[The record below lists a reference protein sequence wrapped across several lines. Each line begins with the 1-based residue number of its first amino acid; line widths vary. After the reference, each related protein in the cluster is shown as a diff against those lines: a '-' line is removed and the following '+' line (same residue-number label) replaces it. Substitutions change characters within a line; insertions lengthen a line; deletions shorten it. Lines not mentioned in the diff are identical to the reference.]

1 MAAVPT
7 ESEIACGSRSSKS
20 WLRKNSSPSRWR
32 ITRLP
37 KAEWKKIEHRLFSC
51 ISINW
56 RAKPL
61 TSLEVVL
68 ALISQTTTNEGLPVT
83 ACKDS
88 QMYPTGTNVTDE
100 ELAALHLLRDAF
112 HGEWNDT
119 ILPQASFSFGQLI

>member
-7 ESEIACGSRSSKS
+7 ESAIACGSRSSKS

-37 KAEWKKIEHRLFSC
+37 QAEWKKIEHRLFSF

-68 ALISQTTTNEGLPVT
+68 ALLSRTKTKEGLEVT
-83 ACKDS
+83 AIKDANI
-88 QMYPTGTNVTDE
+88 YPTGLKVTDE
-100 ELAALHLLRDAF
+100 ELAALNLSRH
-112 HGEWNDT
+112 
-119 ILPQASFSFGQLI
+119 SF